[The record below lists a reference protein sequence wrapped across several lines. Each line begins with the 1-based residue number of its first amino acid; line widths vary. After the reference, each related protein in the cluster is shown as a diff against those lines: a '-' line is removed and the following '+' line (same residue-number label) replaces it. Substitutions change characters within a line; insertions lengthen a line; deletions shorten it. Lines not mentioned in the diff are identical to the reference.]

1 MTLAAGLLSAPL
13 WLATAVVAGPPTA
26 TATTAAPATQKI
38 AVDVRGPVALVEV
51 TRPLE
56 AAGAARERLLD
67 VALPE
72 HAALV
77 DVAFAEGGK
86 WRAADVTDAE
96 RASRAY
102 VDRLASLDLPL
113 AREPVDDGASYRF
126 FVVGAPQAS
135 IVARYRFAV
144 LPEAREGR
152 RRIRFPAALER
163 TPLPADVALS
173 AAGASD
179 VDIAGAR
186 AAHGRARGAS
196 TRGAWEISWVPRAAP
211 ALADARLTGSL
222 ALAKLSPGETLAA
235 VAVEAKG
242 RRPVA
247 PPPNVLLLVDRS
259 RSVGLP
265 GLAAERDLA
274 GRLLEALPPSTRFD
288 ALFFDRHVRRLF
300 PASRPATR
308 EALGALDAEM
318 VPDRMQNGTDLPAAL
333 RAAGAVLR
341 REAGAFGPRA
351 LLALV
356 TDGALPEGADGAAL
370 EQDLGA
376 TPGVDVGVATFVV
389 RPPGDD
395 AAPAGATRALS
406 HLAALHGGV
415 MRELAASELEEAL
428 PPALAALARGGDVA
442 EVRLFAGG
450 GEHALAPRL
459 APGEGRTTLLTLAGT
474 ARGRASLV
482 GTTVGAPV
490 RLPLRAETVDA
501 DWLRALTRK
510 SGPEARLCATGSL
523 TALVQAVT
531 HAAPPSDTVRGSL
544 DRTVVRNTLSL
555 AFMPRARACYL
566 GRTAATPA
574 LRDLAGRVRL
584 AIDLTRGEVGD
595 VVVQSSTLNHPGIE
609 ACLRDGAFALEVP
622 RALRSDAPSTAI
634 LNLVF
639 RPRTPERHASA
650 DEAALGEQIDL
661 IIEEAHREEVQRSE
675 APPTDGPPTPDR
687 SMIPT
692 R

>member
-1 MTLAAGLLSAPL
+1 VTLAASLLGAPL
-13 WLATAVVAGPPTA
+13 WLATAAAGPPT
-26 TATTAAPATQKI
+26 TTSTTANPAMQRI

-51 TRPLE
+51 TLPLE
-56 AAGAARERLLD
+56 VAGARERLLD

-77 DVAFAEGGK
+77 DVAFAESGK
-86 WRAADVTDAE
+86 WLTADVTDAA
-96 RASRAY
+96 RATRAF
-102 VDRLASLDLPL
+102 VDRLASLDLTPPR
-113 AREPVDDGASYRF
+113 APVDDGASYRF
-126 FVVGAPQAS
+126 LIVGAPQARLA
-135 IVARYRFAV
+135 ARYRFAV

-152 RRIRFPAALER
+152 RHIRFPAAVER
-163 TPLPADVALS
+163 APLPADVVLS

-179 VDIAGAR
+179 VEIAGAR
-186 AAHGRARGAS
+186 AAHGRARGTS
-196 TRGAWEISWVPRAAP
+196 TRGAWEISWVPRTAP
-211 ALADARLTGSL
+211 GPADARLAGSL

-242 RRPVA
+242 RRPVD

-274 GRLLEALPPSTRFD
+274 DRLLEALPPSTRFD

-308 EALGALDAEM
+308 EALGALDAEL
-318 VPDRMQNGTDLPAAL
+318 VPDRMQNGTNLPGAL

-341 REAGAFGPRA
+341 REVGALGPRT

-370 EQDLGA
+370 EQALGA

-395 AAPAGATRALS
+395 AAPTSATRALR

-415 MRELAASELEEAL
+415 VRELAASELEEAL

-442 EVRLFAGG
+442 EVRLLAGG
-450 GEHALAPRL
+450 GEHALVPRL
-459 APGEGRTTLLTLAGT
+459 APGEGHATLLSLAG
-474 ARGRASLV
+474 ASRGHAELV
-482 GTTVGAPV
+482 GTAAGAPV
-490 RLPLRAETVDA
+490 RLPLRGQAVDA
-501 DWLRALTRK
+501 NWLRALARK
-510 SGPEARLCATGSL
+510 SGPDARLLWTGSL
-523 TALVQAVT
+523 MALVQAMER
-531 HAAPPSDTVRGSL
+531 AAPPSDAVKGSL
-544 DRTVVRNTLSL
+544 DRAVVRNTLSL

-661 IIEEAHREEVQRSE
+661 IIEEAHRDEVHGPE
-675 APPTDGPPTPDR
+675 APSTDGPPAPDR